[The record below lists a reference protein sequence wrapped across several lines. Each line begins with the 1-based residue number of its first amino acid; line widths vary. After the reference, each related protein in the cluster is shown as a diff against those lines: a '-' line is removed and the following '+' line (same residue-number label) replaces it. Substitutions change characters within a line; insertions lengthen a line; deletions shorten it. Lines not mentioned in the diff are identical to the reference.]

1 MYSETN
7 NLKYFM
13 SLIIFYYF
21 VNTNYLFAL
30 DIKDVPISISKSVY
44 IKSEDNLNK
53 VPDENSINKE
63 YKLFKNSFIYR
74 VNVDYVLAGLKG
86 QTSKIHSTRPNKV
99 FNNLAG
105 KYIFAYSQD
114 EVNEALEPFLLN
126 LPQDISFDKSI
137 KIPKPKLISKF
148 RVILDENERVYFT
161 DGSLLIKF
169 NTNVNF
175 SEFASVNNLML
186 KKEYIDLNM
195 GVYVHNNFNTLE
207 NKIESL
213 QEISSI
219 SNVQYNVIDPY
230 ILPE

>member
-1 MYSETN
+1 MFLEINNKKHMYALILATFFLLN
-7 NLKYFM
+7 C
-13 SLIIFYYF
+13 SLI
-21 VNTNYLFAL
+21 LAQDL
-30 DIKDVPISISKSVY
+30 KDKPIYVSKPTY
-44 IKSEDNLNK
+44 IKSEETNLNQSDK
-53 VPDENSINKE
+53 TSSKHQYRLLKDSSVYRLNIDSNKLDPRFQDNDNNSLRVI
-63 YKLFKNSFIYR
+63 KNSKNI
-74 VNVDYVLAGLKG
+74 
-86 QTSKIHSTRPNKV
+86 
-99 FNNLAG
+99 AG
-105 KYIFAYSQD
+105 KYLFAYSQA
-114 EVNEALEPFLLN
+114 EASKLLGLN
-126 LPQDISFDKSI
+126 LARPSVKKNVLGPQ
-137 KIPKPKLISKF
+137 PKLINKF

-213 QEISSI
+213 KEISSI

-230 ILPE
+230 IMPE

>member
-1 MYSETN
+1 
-7 NLKYFM
+7 
-13 SLIIFYYF
+13 
-21 VNTNYLFAL
+21 
-30 DIKDVPISISKSVY
+30 
-44 IKSEDNLNK
+44 
-53 VPDENSINKE
+53 
-63 YKLFKNSFIYR
+63 
-74 VNVDYVLAGLKG
+74 
-86 QTSKIHSTRPNKV
+86 
-99 FNNLAG
+99 
-105 KYIFAYSQD
+105 
-114 EVNEALEPFLLN
+114 
-126 LPQDISFDKSI
+126 
-137 KIPKPKLISKF
+137 
-148 RVILDENERVYFT
+148 LDENERVYFT

>member
-1 MYSETN
+1 MFLEINYKKRAYAFILATFFLLN
-7 NLKYFM
+7 C
-13 SLIIFYYF
+13 SLI
-21 VNTNYLFAL
+21 LAQDL
-30 DIKDVPISISKSVY
+30 KDKPIYVSKPTY
-44 IKSEDNLNK
+44 IKSEETNLNQSDK
-53 VPDENSINKE
+53 TSSKHQYRLLKDSSVYRLNIDSNKLDPRFQDNDNNSLRVI
-63 YKLFKNSFIYR
+63 KNSKNI
-74 VNVDYVLAGLKG
+74 
-86 QTSKIHSTRPNKV
+86 
-99 FNNLAG
+99 AG
-105 KYIFAYSQD
+105 KYLFAYSQA
-114 EVNEALEPFLLN
+114 EASKLLGLN
-126 LPQDISFDKSI
+126 LARPSVKKNVLGPQ
-137 KIPKPKLISKF
+137 PKLINKF

-195 GVYVHNNFNTLE
+195 GVYVHNNFNNLE

>member
-1 MYSETN
+1 MFLEINNKKHMYALILATFFLLN
-7 NLKYFM
+7 C
-13 SLIIFYYF
+13 SLI
-21 VNTNYLFAL
+21 LAQDL
-30 DIKDVPISISKSVY
+30 KDKPIYVSKPTY
-44 IKSEDNLNK
+44 IKSEETNLNQ
-53 VPDENSINKE
+53 PDKTSSEHQYRLLKDSSVYRLNIDSNKLDPRFQDNDNNSLRVI
-63 YKLFKNSFIYR
+63 KNSKNI
-74 VNVDYVLAGLKG
+74 V
-86 QTSKIHSTRPNKV
+86 
-99 FNNLAG
+99 G
-105 KYIFAYSQD
+105 KYLFAYSQA
-114 EVNEALEPFLLN
+114 EASKLLGLN
-126 LPQDISFDKSI
+126 LARSSFEKNVLGPQ
-137 KIPKPKLISKF
+137 PKLINKF

>member
-1 MYSETN
+1 MFLEINNKKHMYALILATFFLLN
-7 NLKYFM
+7 C
-13 SLIIFYYF
+13 SLI
-21 VNTNYLFAL
+21 LAQDL
-30 DIKDVPISISKSVY
+30 KDKPIYVSKPTY
-44 IKSEDNLNK
+44 IKSEETNLNQSDK
-53 VPDENSINKE
+53 TSSKHQYRLLKDSSVYRLNIDSNKLDPRFQDNDNNSLRVI
-63 YKLFKNSFIYR
+63 KNSKNI
-74 VNVDYVLAGLKG
+74 V
-86 QTSKIHSTRPNKV
+86 
-99 FNNLAG
+99 G
-105 KYIFAYSQD
+105 KYLFAYSQA
-114 EVNEALEPFLLN
+114 EASKLLGLN
-126 LPQDISFDKSI
+126 LARPSVKKNVLGPQ
-137 KIPKPKLISKF
+137 PKLINKF

-195 GVYVHNNFNTLE
+195 GVYVHNNFNNLE

>member
-1 MYSETN
+1 MFLEINNKKHMYALILATFFLLN
-7 NLKYFM
+7 C
-13 SLIIFYYF
+13 SLI
-21 VNTNYLFAL
+21 LAQDL
-30 DIKDVPISISKSVY
+30 KDKPIYVSKPTY
-44 IKSEDNLNK
+44 IKSEETNLNQSDK
-53 VPDENSINKE
+53 TSSKHQYRLLKDSSVYRLNIDSNKLDPRFQDNDNNSLRVI
-63 YKLFKNSFIYR
+63 KNSKNI
-74 VNVDYVLAGLKG
+74 V
-86 QTSKIHSTRPNKV
+86 
-99 FNNLAG
+99 G
-105 KYIFAYSQD
+105 KYLFAYSQA
-114 EVNEALEPFLLN
+114 EASKLIGLN
-126 LPQDISFDKSI
+126 LARPSVKKNVLGPQ
-137 KIPKPKLISKF
+137 PKLINKF

-195 GVYVHNNFNTLE
+195 GVYVHNNFNNLE

>member
-1 MYSETN
+1 MFLEINNKKHMYALILATFFLLN
-7 NLKYFM
+7 C
-13 SLIIFYYF
+13 SLI
-21 VNTNYLFAL
+21 LAQDL
-30 DIKDVPISISKSVY
+30 KDKPIYVSKPTY
-44 IKSEDNLNK
+44 IKSEETNLNQSDK
-53 VPDENSINKE
+53 TLAEHQYRLLKDSSVYRLNIDSNKLDPRFQDNDNNSLRVI
-63 YKLFKNSFIYR
+63 KNSKNI
-74 VNVDYVLAGLKG
+74 V
-86 QTSKIHSTRPNKV
+86 
-99 FNNLAG
+99 G
-105 KYIFAYSQD
+105 KYLFAYSQA
-114 EVNEALEPFLLN
+114 EASKLLGLN
-126 LPQDISFDKSI
+126 LARSSFEKNVLGPQ
-137 KIPKPKLISKF
+137 PKLINKF
-148 RVILDENERVYFT
+148 RVILDENGRVYFT

>member
-1 MYSETN
+1 MWYAVIQTGGKQYKVKSGEILKIEKLSDSKPDTKIEFKEVLAYGDN
-7 NLKYFM
+7 KIIEVGSPIVQGAKVEANL
-13 SLIIFYYF
+13 I
-21 VNTNYLFAL
+21 
-30 DIKDVPISISKSVY
+30 
-44 IKSEDNLNK
+44 
-53 VPDENSINKE
+53 
-63 YKLFKNSFIYR
+63 KNSKNI
-74 VNVDYVLAGLKG
+74 V
-86 QTSKIHSTRPNKV
+86 
-99 FNNLAG
+99 G
-105 KYIFAYSQD
+105 KYLFAYSQA
-114 EVNEALEPFLLN
+114 EASKLLGLN
-126 LPQDISFDKSI
+126 LARPSVKKNVLGPQ
-137 KIPKPKLISKF
+137 PKLINKF

-195 GVYVHNNFNTLE
+195 GVYVHNNFNNLE

>member
-1 MYSETN
+1 MFLEINNKKHMYALILATFFLLN
-7 NLKYFM
+7 C
-13 SLIIFYYF
+13 SLI
-21 VNTNYLFAL
+21 LAQDL
-30 DIKDVPISISKSVY
+30 KDKPIYVSKPTY
-44 IKSEDNLNK
+44 IKSEETNLNQSDK
-53 VPDENSINKE
+53 TSSKHQYRLLKDSSVYRLNIDSNKLDPRFQDNDNNSLRVI
-63 YKLFKNSFIYR
+63 KNSKNI
-74 VNVDYVLAGLKG
+74 
-86 QTSKIHSTRPNKV
+86 
-99 FNNLAG
+99 AG
-105 KYIFAYSQD
+105 KYLFAYSQA
-114 EVNEALEPFLLN
+114 EASKLLGLN
-126 LPQDISFDKSI
+126 LARPSVKKNVLGPQ
-137 KIPKPKLISKF
+137 PKLINKF

-195 GVYVHNNFNTLE
+195 GVYVHNNFNNLE

>member
-1 MYSETN
+1 MFLEINNKKHMYALILATFFLLN
-7 NLKYFM
+7 C
-13 SLIIFYYF
+13 SLI
-21 VNTNYLFAL
+21 LAQDL
-30 DIKDVPISISKSVY
+30 KDKPIYVSKPTY
-44 IKSEDNLNK
+44 IKSEETNLNQSDK
-53 VPDENSINKE
+53 TSSKHQYRLLKDSSVYRLNIDSNKLDPRFQDNDNNSLRVI
-63 YKLFKNSFIYR
+63 KNSKNI
-74 VNVDYVLAGLKG
+74 V
-86 QTSKIHSTRPNKV
+86 
-99 FNNLAG
+99 G
-105 KYIFAYSQD
+105 KYLFAYSQA
-114 EVNEALEPFLLN
+114 EASKLLGLN
-126 LPQDISFDKSI
+126 LARPSVKKNVLGPQ
-137 KIPKPKLISKF
+137 PKLINKF

-195 GVYVHNNFNTLE
+195 GVYVHNNINNLE

>member
-1 MYSETN
+1 MFLEIN
-7 NLKYFM
+7 NKKHVYALILATFFLLNC
-13 SLIIFYYF
+13 SLI
-21 VNTNYLFAL
+21 LAEDL
-30 DIKDVPISISKSVY
+30 KDKPIYVSKPTY
-44 IKSEDNLNK
+44 IKSEETNFNQSDKTSPEHQYILLKDSSVYRLNIDSNKLDPRFQDNDNNFLREIKNNK
-53 VPDENSINKE
+53 NIV
-63 YKLFKNSFIYR
+63 
-74 VNVDYVLAGLKG
+74 
-86 QTSKIHSTRPNKV
+86 
-99 FNNLAG
+99 G
-105 KYIFAYSQD
+105 KYLFAYSQA
-114 EVNEALEPFLLN
+114 EASKLLGLN
-126 LPQDISFDKSI
+126 LARPSVEKNVLGPQ
-137 KIPKPKLISKF
+137 PKLINNF
-148 RVILDENERVYFT
+148 RVILDKNERVYFT

-219 SNVQYNVIDPY
+219 SDIQYNIINPH

>member
-1 MYSETN
+1 MFLEINNKKHMYALILATFFLLN
-7 NLKYFM
+7 C
-13 SLIIFYYF
+13 SLI
-21 VNTNYLFAL
+21 LAQDL
-30 DIKDVPISISKSVY
+30 KDKPIYVSKPTY
-44 IKSEDNLNK
+44 IKSEETKLNQSDKTLAEHQYRLLKDSSVYRLNIDSNKLDPRFQDNDN
-53 VPDENSINKE
+53 NSLRVI
-63 YKLFKNSFIYR
+63 KNSKNI
-74 VNVDYVLAGLKG
+74 V
-86 QTSKIHSTRPNKV
+86 
-99 FNNLAG
+99 G
-105 KYIFAYSQD
+105 KYLFAYSQA
-114 EVNEALEPFLLN
+114 EASKLLGLN
-126 LPQDISFDKSI
+126 LARPSVKKNVLGPQ
-137 KIPKPKLISKF
+137 PKLINKF

>member
-1 MYSETN
+1 MFLEINNKKHMYALILATFFLLN
-7 NLKYFM
+7 C
-13 SLIIFYYF
+13 SLI
-21 VNTNYLFAL
+21 LAQDL
-30 DIKDVPISISKSVY
+30 KDKPIYVSKPTY
-44 IKSEDNLNK
+44 IKSEETNLNQ
-53 VPDENSINKE
+53 PDKTSSKHQYRLLKDSSVYRLNIDSNKLDPRFQDNDNNSLRVI
-63 YKLFKNSFIYR
+63 KNSKNI
-74 VNVDYVLAGLKG
+74 V
-86 QTSKIHSTRPNKV
+86 
-99 FNNLAG
+99 G
-105 KYIFAYSQD
+105 KYLFAYSQA
-114 EVNEALEPFLLN
+114 EASKLLGLN
-126 LPQDISFDKSI
+126 LARSSVKKNVLGPQ
-137 KIPKPKLISKF
+137 PKLINKF

>member
-1 MYSETN
+1 MFLEINNKKHMYALILATFFLLN
-7 NLKYFM
+7 C
-13 SLIIFYYF
+13 SLI
-21 VNTNYLFAL
+21 LAQDL
-30 DIKDVPISISKSVY
+30 KDKPIYVSKPTY
-44 IKSEDNLNK
+44 IKSEETNLNQSDK
-53 VPDENSINKE
+53 TSSKHQYRLLKDSSVYRLNIDSNKLDPRFQDNDNNSLRVI
-63 YKLFKNSFIYR
+63 KNSKNI
-74 VNVDYVLAGLKG
+74 V
-86 QTSKIHSTRPNKV
+86 
-99 FNNLAG
+99 G
-105 KYIFAYSQD
+105 KYLFAYSQA
-114 EVNEALEPFLLN
+114 EASKLLGLN
-126 LPQDISFDKSI
+126 LARPSVKKNVLGPQ
-137 KIPKPKLISKF
+137 PKLINKF

>member
-1 MYSETN
+1 MFLEINNKKHMYALILATFFLLN
-7 NLKYFM
+7 C
-13 SLIIFYYF
+13 SLI
-21 VNTNYLFAL
+21 LAQDL
-30 DIKDVPISISKSVY
+30 KDKPIYVSKPTY
-44 IKSEDNLNK
+44 IKSEETNLNQSDK
-53 VPDENSINKE
+53 TSSKHQYRLLKDSSVYRLNIDSNKLDPRFQDNDNNSLRVI
-63 YKLFKNSFIYR
+63 KNSKNI
-74 VNVDYVLAGLKG
+74 V
-86 QTSKIHSTRPNKV
+86 
-99 FNNLAG
+99 G
-105 KYIFAYSQD
+105 KYLFAYSQA
-114 EVNEALEPFLLN
+114 EASKLLGLN
-126 LPQDISFDKSI
+126 LARSSYEKNVLGPQ
-137 KIPKPKLISKF
+137 PKLINKF

>member
-1 MYSETN
+1 MFLEINNKKHMYALILATFFLLN
-7 NLKYFM
+7 C
-13 SLIIFYYF
+13 SLI
-21 VNTNYLFAL
+21 LAQDL
-30 DIKDVPISISKSVY
+30 KDKPIYVSKPTY
-44 IKSEDNLNK
+44 IKSEETNLNQSDK
-53 VPDENSINKE
+53 TSSKHQYRLLKDSSVYRLNIDSNKLDPRFQDNDNNSLRVI
-63 YKLFKNSFIYR
+63 KNSKNI
-74 VNVDYVLAGLKG
+74 V
-86 QTSKIHSTRPNKV
+86 
-99 FNNLAG
+99 G
-105 KYIFAYSQD
+105 KYLFAYSQA
-114 EVNEALEPFLLN
+114 EASKLLGLN
-126 LPQDISFDKSI
+126 LARSSVEKNVLGPQ
-137 KIPKPKLISKF
+137 PKLINKF

>member
-1 MYSETN
+1 MFLEINNKKHMYALILATFFLLN
-7 NLKYFM
+7 C
-13 SLIIFYYF
+13 SLI
-21 VNTNYLFAL
+21 LAQDL
-30 DIKDVPISISKSVY
+30 KDKPIYVSKPTY
-44 IKSEDNLNK
+44 IKSEETNLNQSDK
-53 VPDENSINKE
+53 TSSKHQYRLLKDSSVYRLNIDSNKLDPRFQDNDNNSLRVI
-63 YKLFKNSFIYR
+63 KNSKNI
-74 VNVDYVLAGLKG
+74 
-86 QTSKIHSTRPNKV
+86 
-99 FNNLAG
+99 AG
-105 KYIFAYSQD
+105 KYLFAYSQA
-114 EVNEALEPFLLN
+114 EASKLLGLN
-126 LPQDISFDKSI
+126 LARSSVEKNVLGPQ
-137 KIPKPKLISKF
+137 PKLINKF